1 MQVVCK
7 IAADRQTNSQK
18 GHTDKEKQEEIITSE
33 QVEAI
38 ISLFKEQKD
47 KLLGNVVQYPLEC
60 VSR

>member
-18 GHTDKEKQEEIITSE
+18 GHTDKEKQEEIIISE

-38 ISLFKEQKD
+38 IWLFKEQKD